1 MKTDAPEME
10 RNVLLIEDDGYCKF
24 FLTQVLRLDHVRLT
38 CAQKGF
44 DAFESAADAA
54 LDAILINFQDWAEQ
68 ELVSVR
74 TLRKYNAL
82 TPIIAISERPDV
94 DFALE
99 VVHAGAFDCLS
110 RPFNNAARVEKALR
124 NAFVQIDALR
134 KQVDHDQEEG
144 VKYCM
149 MGKSKL
155 LAELQKT
162 IRQIGPLQVN
172 ILVHGESGTGKELI
186 ARAIHTESER
196 RSFPFV
202 AVNCGAVPET
212 LFESIFFGHEKGAFT
227 GATRTH
233 AGFLEKAHGG
243 TLFLDEVGEL
253 TPKGQVALL
262 RFLEDQ
268 EFFRVGGAT
277 TRKADVRIIAATN
290 RNLDQVV
297 EQQQFRADLY
307 YRLNVVHLLAPS
319 LRQRPE
325 DILPLADHFLTR
337 FCLKNRLNPIRLSSQ
352 AANLLEKYNW
362 PGNVRELENL
372 MEGLAA
378 TLPSMQ
384 NVITRK
390 AIVEYSGKI
399 ASILPRKTDPEDAS
413 PADQTY
419 KEAMDAFETRY
430 FQLLLDKHNG
440 NVAQAARHAGIH
452 PVTLHRK
459 LRRHKKEGSGE
470 RRSTA
475 H

>member
-1 MKTDAPEME
+1 MTEMDAPEKE
-10 RNVLLIEDDGYCKF
+10 RNVLLIEDNGYCSF
-24 FLTQVLRLDHVRLT
+24 FLTQVLRLDHVRL
-38 CAQKGF
+38 AFAEKGF
-44 DAFESAADAA
+44 GAFESAADTA
-54 LDAILINFQDWAEQ
+54 LDAIIINFQDWAEQ

-74 TLRKYNAL
+74 TLRKYNAV
-82 TPIIAISERPDV
+82 TPIIAVCERPDV

-99 VVHAGAFDCLS
+99 VVHAGAFDYLS

-124 NAFVQIDALR
+124 NAFVQSDALR
-134 KQVDHDQEEG
+134 KQVDHGRDEG
-144 VKYCM
+144 VKYGM
-149 MGKSKL
+149 IGKSKL
-155 LAELQKT
+155 LEELQKT

-172 ILVHGESGTGKELI
+172 VLVHGESGTGKELI
-186 ARAIHTESER
+186 ARAIHMESDR
-196 RSFPFV
+196 QSFPFV

-233 AGFLEKAHGG
+233 AGFLEKAQGG

-253 TPKGQVALL
+253 TPKGQVVLL

-268 EFFRVGGAT
+268 EFFRVGGTT

-297 EQQQFRADLY
+297 DQHQFRADLY
-307 YRLNVVHLLAPS
+307 YRLNVVHLRAPS

-337 FCLKNRLNPIRLSSQ
+337 FCLKNRLNPIKLTYQ
-352 AANLLEKYNW
+352 AANLLEKYSW

-378 TLPSMQ
+378 TLPSVQ

-390 AIVEYSGKI
+390 AILQYSEKI
-399 ASILPRKTDPEDAS
+399 AGTLSRKADPYDALA
-413 PADQTY
+413 ADQTY
-419 KEAMDAFETRY
+419 KEAMDAFEARY
-430 FQLLLDKHNG
+430 FQLLLEKHNG

-459 LRRHKKEGSGE
+459 LRRQREEGAGN
-470 RRSTA
+470 
-475 H
+475 